1 MLSPKEVAQYHET
14 GQVTPVRRLGEDVM
28 AAIKEKMEALFEARP
43 NLDQDYAPNLIEMDR
58 GWLDYAA
65 YPDVLDAAAELIGDN
80 IIVTGSSFFC
90 KKGIGGKA
98 TPWHQDAYYW
108 PMRPLEAC
116 TVWIAID
123 PSTPENGCLRVIPE
137 SHKERGLF
145 SHLSSTSDENV
156 GLEKELSAEDMP
168 DTEPVDV
175 ILEPGMMSFHHPYV
189 LHGAEPN
196 NSGARRG
203 GADLPLYAD
212 ELVLRPGDRSTAR
225 APGSSVQCRP
235 PASPGPRH
243 RRLRQERHLPA
254 GGMTACG
261 YKRTF

>member
-28 AAIKEKMEALFEARP
+28 AAIREKMEALFEARP
-43 NLDQDYAPNLIEMDR
+43 DLDQDYAPNLIEMDR

-65 YPDVLDAAAELIGDN
+65 CPDVLDAAAQLIGDN

-90 KKGIGGKA
+90 KKGTGGKA

-123 PSTPENGCLRVIPE
+123 PSTPENGCLRIIPG
-137 SHKERGLF
+137 SHKERRLF
-145 SHLSSTSDENV
+145 SHLSSTRDENV
-156 GLEKELSAEDMP
+156 GLEQELSAEDMP

-189 LHGAEPN
+189 VHGAEPN

-203 GADLPLYAD
+203 GLTFRYMPTSSYYDREIEARQGRQGVAFNADRQLH
-212 ELVLRPGDRSTAR
+212 LVRGIDVCGRNDIYRPVA
-225 APGSSVQCRP
+225 
-235 PASPGPRH
+235 
-243 RRLRQERHLPA
+243 
-254 GGMTACG
+254 
-261 YKRTF
+261 